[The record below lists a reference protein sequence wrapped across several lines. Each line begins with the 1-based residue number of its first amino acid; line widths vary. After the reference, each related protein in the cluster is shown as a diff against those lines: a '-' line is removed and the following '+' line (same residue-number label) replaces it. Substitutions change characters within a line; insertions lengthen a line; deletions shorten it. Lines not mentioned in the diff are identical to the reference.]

1 MPVANGS
8 AGGSFESLFTSS
20 RVDAVILQG
29 WGERGATR
37 EHGQHGTRMSAS
49 GFGHERFSRG
59 VNSNDKDLLWLLAPA
74 KFDK

>member
-1 MPVANGS
+1 MALRGAALSHFYKLPRGCRNPP
-8 AGGSFESLFTSS
+8 
-20 RVDAVILQG
+20 G
-29 WGERGATR
+29 WGEQEATR
-37 EHGQHGTRMSAS
+37 ERGQHGTRSVAS